1 MLLEIK
7 QAVTGRAAYFCLKA
21 ERKAGDGTHALNIN
35 VTPDTDLRP
44 EDSQSSSTVIVRGQ
58 PEPDPVVQTNPVQD
72 VENAV
77 KPNLQITFNTF
88 TVKSGG
94 DLKVEIPVVGHPASK
109 IEWKRDGQVVKETS
123 RLEVLNKS
131 SLTVLHIRHAAREHS
146 GQYSI
151 IASNSAGKFTGEITV
166 VVLEKPDPP
175 TGPVKIDEV
184 SSDYVI
190 ISWEAPEYTGGCQL
204 DNYVV
209 EKRDI
214 SSTEWQTVSATTV
227 RTTIKVTKLKTG
239 SEYQFRVFAENR
251 YGKSTAITSPFVV
264 AQYPFSVPTA
274 PGTPF
279 ASTVTK
285 YSMVI
290 EWEPPAKDGGSPIT
304 GYHLERKEKNSILW
318 TKLNKLVIP
327 DARFKT
333 SGLEEG
339 IEYEF
344 RVFAENIA
352 GLSPSS
358 KISECYVARD
368 PCDPPGKPEAVV
380 ITREHITLQWAKP
393 KNDGGSTITG
403 YVVEKKELPDGR
415 WRKANFTNV
424 IENQFTVTGLTG
436 GQGYEFRVTAK
447 NAAGVWSTP
456 SETLTVTAQ
465 DVIEG
470 PTAYIDPKFK
480 NTSVF
485 QAGETFI
492 IDADYFGKPLPEV
505 TWLKDGKEIDQVTPR
520 MEVKNT
526 LTHTTLTVRDCTRV
540 DGGHFV
546 LSLSNSGGTTSVPV
560 NVKVLDR
567 PGPPDGTLKVKVVS
581 AEKCNLH
588 WNPPLND
595 GGASVSHYIIE
606 KRETSRVTWTGVEAH
621 VEALSYKVTK
631 LVPGKEYIFR
641 IAAINKYGVG
651 EFLESEPFV
660 AQNPFTTPSA
670 PSTPVASGVAGD
682 SVVLTW
688 ERPETDGGSEI
699 DGYILEKRD
708 KEGVRW
714 TKCNKRRLNDV
725 RFRCTGLTE
734 GHFYQ
739 FRVLAENAAGVGAP
753 SEPSE
758 YIKVCE
764 ATYPPGPPTNPK
776 VTDYSSRTV
785 SLTWSRPIYDGGASI
800 SGFAVEMKEAAED
813 EWTTC
818 TPSTGVE
825 DTNYTVMRLREN
837 AMYNFRIRAINA
849 AGIGEPVDL
858 PGTVVTTEKLEAPE
872 IELDSTL
879 RKIVSVRACSTLR
892 LYVTIRGRPEP
903 EVKWTKEGGALSERA
918 QIEVTNSYTV
928 LLIENVNRND
938 SGKYVLTA
946 ENHSGSKKAFINV
959 RILDSPSAPTNLEV
973 KDVKRDSVS
982 ISWEAPLIDGGTK
995 ISHYIV
1001 EKREEA
1007 RKAFTSVC
1015 SNCVRNSY
1023 KIDNLQEGCFYYFR
1037 VLAVNEFGAGVPAE
1051 ISDAVKVS
1059 EAPPPPGRIT
1069 LCNVTGNS
1077 ARISWEKPDHDG
1089 GSKIIYYVVEMLAK
1103 GDDTWTICSESKAQE
1118 VTVNGLSKGKEYF
1131 FRVSAVNE
1139 RGKSEP
1145 KSLSAP
1151 AVVDDTSA
1159 RPIVNLLSNTFGVKA
1174 GNDLKIDVPFKGV
1187 PPPTVEWSRDGNLLK
1202 ETSRVNVQTFDS
1214 SSQLVIRDA
1223 TRVDAGTYEITVA
1236 NSIGTTSS
1244 EVFVNVFERPGPPSD
1259 LRVDEVSADFVSLS
1273 WQPPHYTGGCQI
1285 TNYVVEK
1292 RDTDSTTWQTVSA
1305 TVART
1310 SIKISR
1316 LTQGTEYQ
1324 FRIAAENRYG
1334 KSQFVE
1340 SDPVV
1345 AQYPFK
1351 PPGPPLNVCVVNAS
1365 KSIMV
1370 VTWSKPDSDGG
1381 NPIVGYHIECKDQ
1394 SSILWT
1400 KLNRNPVTETQFKV
1414 TTIEEGLI
1422 YEFRVCAENMAG
1434 VGPCSKASEPVAAR
1448 DQCDPPRSLTVTNI
1462 TNSSVSL
1469 SWDKPEYDGGAKITG
1484 YIIER
1489 KELPDSCW
1497 LKCNFTNLLETFL
1510 EVTGLTEGEQYDFR
1524 VIAKNSAELFS
1535 APSETTGPVTIQH
1548 DVEPPKIVMEDKFRQ
1563 AVVIKAGELLRIDA
1577 DISGRPNPTVYWL
1590 KNGRNIGTTGR
1601 VEITATK
1608 THTSLVIR
1616 EGVRKDSGQYTLTLQ
1631 STGGTTSRAVTCKVL
1646 DRPGPPAGPLEVSG
1660 LTAEKCTLSWGPPH
1674 ETGGA
1679 EIMYY
1684 IVEKCE
1690 TSRVAWIV
1698 VYGDMMATTCK
1709 VTKLLKGNE
1718 YLFRVRAVNKY
1729 GEGENLESD
1738 PTKATDPYTIPSA
1751 PTDTEVTSAT
1761 SDSMTVCWKRPATD
1775 GGSRISG
1782 YIIEKREKQGVRW
1795 VRVNKKPVYDLRV
1808 KASCLQPGC
1817 EYEFRVF
1824 AENAAGLS
1832 EPSSPSPLTLA
1843 EDPKFLPCPSAKPTV
1858 VDSSKSSITLSWNK
1872 PLFDGGAEVT
1882 GYKVE
1887 YRKSS
1892 EEEWSVGVHNTDKTE
1907 FAVTGLTSGTEYIF
1921 TVRSINKVG
1930 ISEPSPET
1938 EPAVAMEREE
1948 EPRFEVSPEMRKTLL
1963 VKDGSSF
1970 TLTVPFTGKPVPSV
1984 TWDKADVD
1992 LRVRGLINTSSS
2004 VTSITVEGAT
2014 RDDSGKYILK
2024 LQNVAGSASL
2034 TLSVRVLD
2042 SPGPPTSITV
2052 KDVTKNS
2059 ATVCWDIPENEGG
2072 ASVKHYHVDI
2082 RDISRKGWMRLTDKC
2097 RRLSHRVSDLEEG
2110 GIYFFRITAENEYG
2124 VGVPAET
2131 KEGTKL
2137 TDTTDWETD
2146 QGA

>member
-1 MLLEIK
+1 ME
-7 QAVTGRAAYFCLKA
+7 ASNNGTGKRAEGKA
-21 ERKAGDGTHALNIN
+21 HALNIN
-35 VTPDTDLRP
+35 MTPDTDEELSAKNP
-44 EDSQSSSTVIVRGQ
+44 QSPLKAIVQGQ
-58 PEPDPVVQTNPVQD
+58 AATSVENGQHDREVQPGPVSD
-72 VENAV
+72 EENAV
-77 KPNLQITFNTF
+77 KPKLQITFNTF
-88 TVKSGG
+88 TVKNGE
-94 DLKVEIPVVGHPASK
+94 DLKVEIPVVGHPTPK
-109 IEWKRDGQVVKETS
+109 IEWKRDGQAVRETS
-123 RLEVLNKS
+123 RLEISNTA
-131 SLTVLHIRHAAREHS
+131 SLTVLHIRHAVREHS
-146 GQYSI
+146 GKYSVT
-151 IASNSAGKFTGEITV
+151 ASNSAGKYTGEITV

-175 TGPVKIDEV
+175 TGPVRIDEV
-184 SSDYVI
+184 SSDYAT
-190 ISWEAPEYTGGCQL
+190 ISWEPPEYTGGCQL
-204 DNYVV
+204 DNYIV
-209 EKRDI
+209 EKRDTASI
-214 SSTEWQTVSATTV
+214 EWQTVSATTV
-227 RTTIKVTKLKTG
+227 RTTIKVSKLKTG

-251 YGKSTAITSPFVV
+251 YGKSAAITSPIVT

-274 PGTPF
+274 PGTPL

-290 EWEPPAKDGGSPIT
+290 EWEPPAKDGGSPII

-380 ITREHITLQWAKP
+380 ITRENITLQWAKP

-415 WRKANFTNV
+415 WMKANFTNV
-424 IENQFTVTGLTG
+424 IENQFTITGLTG
-436 GQGYEFRVTAK
+436 GQSYEFRVTAK
-447 NAAGVWSTP
+447 NGAGVWSMP
-456 SETLTVTAQ
+456 SESVTIIAQ

-470 PTAYIDPKFK
+470 PTAFIDPKFK
-480 NTSVF
+480 STTVQS
-485 QAGETFI
+485 GETFVVE
-492 IDADYFGKPLPEV
+492 ADYFGKPLPQV
-505 TWLKDGKEIDQVTPR
+505 TWLKDGKEIDKTTQR

-546 LSLSNSGGTTSVPV
+546 LNLSNTGGTTIISV

-567 PGPPDGTLKVKVVS
+567 PGPPDGLLKVKVVS
-581 AEKCNLH
+581 AEKCTLH

-606 KRETSRVTWTGVEAH
+606 KRETSRVTWTGVEPH
-621 VEALSYKVTK
+621 VEAVSYKVTK

-641 IAAINKYGVG
+641 IAAVNKFGVG
-651 EFLESEPFV
+651 EFLESDPFI

-670 PSTPVASGVAGD
+670 PSTPTASAVTGD
-682 SVVLTW
+682 SIMLTW

-708 KEGVRW
+708 REGVRW
-714 TKCNKRRLNDV
+714 TKCNKRRLNDL

-734 GHFYQ
+734 GHYYQ

-776 VTDYSSRTV
+776 VTDHSCSTV
-785 SLTWSRPIYDGGASI
+785 TLTWSKPIYDGGAAI
-800 SGFAVEMKEAAED
+800 NGYAVEMKEAAED
-813 EWTTC
+813 EWITC

-825 DTNYTVMRLREN
+825 EPKYTVKRLREN
-837 AMYNFRIRAINA
+837 ARYNFRIRAMNA
-849 AGIGEPVDL
+849 VGVGEHVDL
-858 PGTVVTTEKLEAPE
+858 PGSVVAAEKPEAPE
-872 IELDSTL
+872 IELDASL
-879 RKIVSVRACSTLR
+879 RKIVGVRACSMLR
-892 LYVTIRGRPEP
+892 LFVTIRGRPEP
-903 EVKWTKEGGALSERA
+903 EVKWSKEGGTLSERA
-918 QIEVTNSYTV
+918 QIEVTNSYTE
-928 LLIENVNRND
+928 LLIENVNRSD
-938 SGKYVLTA
+938 TGKYVLTA
-946 ENHSGSKKAFINV
+946 ENYSGSKSAFINV
-959 RILDSPSAPTNLEV
+959 RVLDSPGAPTNLEV

-982 ISWEAPLIDGGTK
+982 ISWEAPLIDGGAK

-1007 RKAFTSVC
+1007 RKAFASVC
-1015 SNCVRNSY
+1015 TNCVRNSY

-1037 VLAVNEFGAGVPAE
+1037 VLAVNEFGTGLPAE
-1051 ISDAVKVS
+1051 TSEAVKVS
-1059 EAPPPPGRIT
+1059 EAPLPPGKIT
-1069 LCNVTGNS
+1069 LSDVTCNS
-1077 ARISWEKPDHDG
+1077 ARLSWEKPDHDG
-1089 GSKIIYYVVEMLAK
+1089 GSKITCYIVDMQAE
-1103 GDDTWTICSESKAQE
+1103 GDDTWTICSESKALE
-1118 VTVNGLSKGKEYF
+1118 VTINGLAKGKKYF
-1131 FRVSAVNE
+1131 FRVTAVNE
-1139 RGKSEP
+1139 KGKSEP
-1145 KSLSAP
+1145 KSLLAP
-1151 AVVDDTSA
+1151 VTVNDTTA
-1159 RPIVNLLSNTFGVKA
+1159 GPTINLLSNTFSVKA

-1187 PPPTVEWSRDGNLLK
+1187 PPPTVAWKKDGDLLK
-1202 ETSRVNVQTFDS
+1202 ETSRVNVHTSDT
-1214 SSQLVIRDA
+1214 SSQIVIKDA
-1223 TRVDAGTYEITVA
+1223 TRIDVGVYEVTLA
-1236 NSIGTTSS
+1236 NSVGTTSA
-1244 EVFVNVFERPGPPSD
+1244 EIFVNVFERPGPPSD
-1259 LRVDEVSADFVSLS
+1259 LSMDEVSADFVSLS
-1273 WQPPHYTGGCQI
+1273 WQAPHYTGGCQI
-1285 TNYVVEK
+1285 NNYVVEK
-1292 RDTDSTTWQTVSA
+1292 RDTGSTIWQTVSA

-1334 KSQFVE
+1334 KSHFVE

-1351 PPGPPLNVCVVNAS
+1351 PPGAPTNLRVVSAS
-1365 KSIMV
+1365 KSIIV
-1370 VTWSKPDSDGG
+1370 VAWNKPDSDGG
-1381 NPIVGYHIECKDQ
+1381 SPIVGYHIECKDQ

-1400 KLNRNPVTETQFKV
+1400 KLNRNQVTENQFKV
-1414 TTIEEGLI
+1414 TTVEEGLI

-1434 VGPCSKASEPVAAR
+1434 IGPCSKTSEPVAAR
-1448 DQCDPPRSLTVTNI
+1448 DQCDPPSNLTVTNV

-1484 YIIER
+1484 YIVER

-1497 LKCNFTNLLETFL
+1497 LKCNFTNLLDTFL

-1524 VIAKNSAELFS
+1524 VIAKNAAELFS
-1535 APSETTGPVTIQH
+1535 APSETTGPVTVQH
-1548 DVEPPKIVMEDKFRQ
+1548 DIEPPKIMLEDKFRQ
-1563 AVVIKAGELLRIDA
+1563 VVVVKAGELLRLDA
-1577 DISGRPNPTVYWL
+1577 DISGRPNPTVFWL
-1590 KNGRNIGTTGR
+1590 KNGRNIGTKGR

-1608 THTSLVIR
+1608 THTSLLIR
-1616 EGVRKDSGQYTLTLQ
+1616 ESVRKDSGQYTLTLQ
-1631 STGGTTSRAVTCKVL
+1631 STGGATSKAITCKVL

-1660 LTAEKCTLSWGPPH
+1660 LSAEKCTLSWGPPH

-1679 EIMYY
+1679 EIMHYF
-1684 IVEKCE
+1684 VEKCE

-1698 VYGDMMATTCK
+1698 VYGDMMASTCK
-1709 VTKLLKGNE
+1709 ITKLLKGNE

-1729 GEGENLESD
+1729 GEGEALESEPIKAVD
-1738 PTKATDPYTIPSA
+1738 PFTIPSA
-1751 PTDTEVTSAT
+1751 PTDVEVTSAT
-1761 SDSMTVCWKRPATD
+1761 SDTMTICWKRPATD

-1782 YIIEKREKQGVRW
+1782 YIIEKREKQSVRW

-1808 KASCLQPGC
+1808 KASSLREGG

-1832 EPSSPSPLTLA
+1832 EPSLPCPLAVA
-1843 EDPKFLPCPSAKPTV
+1843 EDPKFLPSAPVKPFII
-1858 VDSSKSSITLSWNK
+1858 DSTRSSITLSWNK
-1872 PLFDGGAEVT
+1872 PLFDGGAAVT

-1887 YRKSS
+1887 FRKPS
-1892 EEEWSVGVHNTDKTE
+1892 EEDWTVGVHNTDKTE
-1907 FAVTGLTSGTEYIF
+1907 FTVTGLTSGAEYVF
-1921 TVRSINKVG
+1921 TIRSINKIG

-1938 EPAVAMEREE
+1938 DPQVPMEREE
-1948 EPRFEVSPEMRKTLL
+1948 EPRFDISTEMRKTLL
-1963 VKDGSSF
+1963 VKDGSAF

-1984 TWDKADVD
+1984 TWEKTGVD

-2004 VTSITVEGAT
+2004 VTSITMEGAT
-2014 RDDSGKYILK
+2014 RDDSGKYLVK
-2024 LQNVAGSASL
+2024 LQNVAGCASL
-2034 TLSVRVLD
+2034 MLNVRVLD
-2042 SPGPPTSITV
+2042 SPGPPAHVAV
-2052 KDVTKNS
+2052 KDVTRNS

-2072 ASVKHYHVDI
+2072 APVKKYHVDI
-2082 RDISRKGWMRLTDKC
+2082 RDISRRGWTTLTDKC
-2097 RRLSHRVSDLEEG
+2097 HRLSYKVSDLEEG
-2110 GIYFFRITAENEYG
+2110 GIYFFRVTAENEYG
-2124 VGVPAET
+2124 VGVPTET
-2131 KEGTKL
+2131 KEGAKM
-2137 TDTTDWETD
+2137 TDTVDWETNP
-2146 QGA
+2146 GA